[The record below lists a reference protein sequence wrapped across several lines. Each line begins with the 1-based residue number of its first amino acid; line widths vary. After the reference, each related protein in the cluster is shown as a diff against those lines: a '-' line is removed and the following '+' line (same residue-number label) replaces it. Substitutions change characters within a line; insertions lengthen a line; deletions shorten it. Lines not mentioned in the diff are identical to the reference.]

1 MPADYAMLE
10 FSEKLTLTPSMMAEQ
25 DVEGLR
31 AHGFTDRE
39 ILSIILAAA
48 YRNYIVRVADALG
61 VELNATVDYA
71 PELIRAFGVDD
82 QQARTTLYADRLTR
96 TTPLREAG
104 ERPPLP
110 SMPQVSANQICWI
123 DTTRPPEMTEQF
135 RHASEELV
143 KLSAPTPH
151 RYLAQA
157 FALRPDALAV
167 TVEYLRLVDL
177 DGSGLGRRLETMIGL
192 IVAATLS
199 SQYMAVHHAQRLLH
213 NGATTEEVASLVHY
227 SGGSGLDPREGELIH
242 FCEQLTRVPGTM
254 VRSDVEALRAV
265 GFSNRDIITIAASA
279 SLENFLCRVANG
291 VGLRLEPEMS
301 TSVAL
306 ETLGS
311 SAAAP

>member
-1 MPADYAMLE
+1 MLE
-10 FSEKLTLTPSMMAEQ
+10 FSEKLTLTPNLMAEQ

-31 AHGFTDRE
+31 AHGFADRE

-96 TTPLREAG
+96 TTPLREAR

-123 DTTRPPEMTEQF
+123 DTTRPPETTEQF
-135 RHASEELV
+135 RQASEELV

-151 RYLAQA
+151 RYFAQA

-167 TVEYLRLVDL
+167 TVEYARLVDL

-279 SLENFLCRVANG
+279 SLENFLCRVADG

>member
-1 MPADYAMLE
+1 MLE
-10 FSEKLTLTPSMMAEQ
+10 FSEKLTLTPNLMAEQ

-31 AHGFTDRE
+31 AHGFADRE

-96 TTPLREAG
+96 TTPLREAR

-123 DTTRPPEMTEQF
+123 DTTRPPETTEQF
-135 RHASEELV
+135 RQASEELV

-151 RYLAQA
+151 RYFAQA

-167 TVEYLRLVDL
+167 TVEYARLVDL

-227 SGGSGLDPREGELIH
+227 SGGSRLDPREGELIH

-279 SLENFLCRVANG
+279 SLENFLCRVADG

-306 ETLGS
+306 ETLDS

>member
-1 MPADYAMLE
+1 M
-10 FSEKLTLTPSMMAEQ
+10 
-25 DVEGLR
+25 
-31 AHGFTDRE
+31 
-39 ILSIILAAA
+39 
-48 YRNYIVRVADALG
+48 RVADALG
-61 VELNATVDYA
+61 VELNATVNYA

-104 ERPPLP
+104 ERPRLR

-123 DTTRPPEMTEQF
+123 DTTPPPETTEQF
-135 RHASEELV
+135 RQESEELV
-143 KLSAPTPH
+143 KLSAPAPIHHLT
-151 RYLAQA
+151 QA

-213 NGATTEEVASLVHY
+213 NGATTEEVASLVHN

-254 VRSDVEALRAV
+254 VRSDIEALRAV
-265 GFSNRDIITIAASA
+265 GFSDRDIITIAASA
-279 SLENFLCRVANG
+279 SLENFLCRVADG
-291 VGLRLEPEMS
+291 VGLRLEPKMS

-311 SAAAP
+311 GAAAP

>member
-1 MPADYAMLE
+1 MLE
-10 FSEKLTLTPSMMAEQ
+10 FSEKLTLTPNMMAEQ

-31 AHGFTDRE
+31 AHGFADRE

-96 TTPLREAG
+96 TTPLREAR

-123 DTTRPPEMTEQF
+123 DTTRPPETTEQF
-135 RHASEELV
+135 RQASEELV

-151 RYLAQA
+151 RYFAQA

-167 TVEYLRLVDL
+167 TVEYARLVDL

-213 NGATTEEVASLVHY
+213 NGATTEEVASLAHY

-279 SLENFLCRVANG
+279 SLENFLCRVADG

-306 ETLGS
+306 ETLDS

>member
-1 MPADYAMLE
+1 MLE
-10 FSEKLTLTPSMMAEQ
+10 FSEKLTLTPNLMAEQ

-31 AHGFTDRE
+31 AHGFADRE
-39 ILSIILAAA
+39 VLSIILAAA

-96 TTPLREAG
+96 TTPLREAR

-123 DTTRPPEMTEQF
+123 DTTRPPETTEQF
-135 RHASEELV
+135 RQASEELV

-157 FALRPDALAV
+157 LALRPDALAV

-279 SLENFLCRVANG
+279 SLENFLCRVADG

-311 SAAAP
+311 GAAVP